1 MEKINWSNYNGE
13 DFQRF
18 CNSLLSMEVGKSFL
32 PYLAPGKD
40 GGVDGF
46 FEGTYNDQEGKW
58 RFQYKFHNVPG
69 KQGFNYLKKDLKNE
83 ISNIKDE
90 DHFVLVTNVE
100 LLPQYYQELTEI
112 WKESTKNVRLE
123 IWDGAKLFTLYL
135 QFPIL
140 SLWLPDISQTAQLQ
154 DYKVAFKSN
163 LEGTYEY
170 AGTFNV
176 PFISREGEVAKLK
189 EFLLGDQRM
198 VIVSG
203 EAGIGKTRMVI
214 EFFKTVV
221 DNIDEWVPLV
231 LLNRNIDFDKI
242 RRALSGNK
250 KYIILIDDAH
260 EFSPEIIADMQK
272 LSEIMNGKVKLIL
285 TARLLMAFTSLKL
298 IKEYE
303 KQRIL
308 PIKLD
313 ELTRIET
320 KKLLS
325 QELEGLYYSN
335 FLDELT
341 HISHGKPILIVAI
354 IRAAKNNVRIS
365 DSKTEDFLKEYVA
378 NYFDSF
384 YEVIIKE
391 SNTPKIK
398 LQKLL
403 QFICLI
409 EPFNYSDNNII
420 SKIAQATSIENDVV
434 FLVLNKLKE
443 GGFASGRYEQSIKPD
458 YYSDMV
464 LMAMDTSSIS
474 SHLADFID
482 FLGNIITNLS
492 SVDEVTKNKN
502 LLLDTILSIYI
513 QNIKTSDALNAT
525 KILERV
531 STITYIKPDIAVS
544 AVGLYLTTIEIEESP
559 LKKDL
564 KEYRN
569 YHLQS
574 AESATGRIKYILFE
588 LLYYPEH
595 YEFVYNAT
603 YKLFKALGDSNV
615 AAKVFEYAK
624 RDYIDNYKLKRQ
636 NFFVSRFKEQLK
648 DLSNDDLEFGL
659 ECCKMFLLHEFT
671 SASSDIGNR
680 NSLTITT
687 YYLPN
692 TTTVNNLRK
701 RIIQLLIEIY
711 NTSAEIALR
720 KEVLEQLLDIPR
732 GIFATTRN
740 KTIYKGDDEI
750 AIVLDF
756 VISISNDLSAS
767 FHKTILDKIHWYRRW
782 GISDSLYGR
791 LDEIKKLLTPETL
804 TEKLVHLFTRS
815 ELLFGTEAENEF
827 KEKSRQ
833 LIAEHEPELLADSA
847 IELNKDQPN
856 GFHNFWSFLSIM
868 SRDFF
873 EKSQIVYS
881 AILKQFPE
889 FIYQYGAI
897 FLQDFYF
904 FHKNDDFYWK
914 QIKLLQDA
922 NNADA
927 DNIILRVYSHRDFKA
942 DDLKENDIET
952 VKKIAAKKDPKSNF
966 DLARALLAVVEYDE
980 SLAKELCSSF
990 LTRCTSRE
998 ADIFFIFLSE
1008 EKMKL
1013 HYDLCKQLI
1022 LNYSIRF
1029 PVGYEIERGLNN
1041 IILSDGINEVFN
1053 YFLKRFDIKKKSYE
1067 EKSDLLNYDWVPH
1080 GDHSHLFE
1088 NSNGT
1093 EKQDFFMK
1101 SLNWYIELN
1110 EENII
1115 MFFAK
1120 NLLDYAKPANS
1131 LSQPLVILYE
1141 QIANSVIHYN
1151 KKLER
1156 VLESLSIFHDKD
1168 ITIVNLVLDI
1178 YNKAYSIFGQQAE
1191 VFKEIRYQS
1200 YSAIT
1205 TMGVKSGTAGQP
1217 FEVDIKLKDL
1227 LKSELVNYQ
1236 EYSPSFKFLN
1246 DLINSV
1252 EKVIQSSYD
1261 RENDTW

>member
-1 MEKINWSNYNGE
+1 M
-13 DFQRF
+13 
-18 CNSLLSMEVGKSFL
+18 
-32 PYLAPGKD
+32 
-40 GGVDGF
+40 
-46 FEGTYNDQEGKW
+46 
-58 RFQYKFHNVPG
+58 
-69 KQGFNYLKKDLKNE
+69 
-83 ISNIKDE
+83 
-90 DHFVLVTNVE
+90 
-100 LLPQYYQELTEI
+100 
-112 WKESTKNVRLE
+112 
-123 IWDGAKLFTLYL
+123 
-135 QFPIL
+135 
-140 SLWLPDISQTAQLQ
+140 Q

-189 EFLLGDQRM
+189 EFLLGDQKM

-221 DNIDEWVPLV
+221 DYIDEWVPLV

-242 RRALSGNK
+242 GRSLSGNK

-260 EFSPEIIADMQK
+260 EFSSEIIADMQK
-272 LSEIMNGKVKLIL
+272 LSEIMNGKLKLIL
-285 TARLLMAFTSLKL
+285 TARVLMAFTSLKL

-303 KQRIL
+303 KQKIL
-308 PIKLD
+308 SIKLD
-313 ELTRIET
+313 ELTRSET
-320 KKLLS
+320 KQLLS

-341 HISHGKPILIVAI
+341 QISHSKPILIVAI
-354 IRAAKNNVRIS
+354 IRAAKNNVPIS
-365 DSKTEDFLKEYVA
+365 ECKTEGFLKDYVA
-378 NYFDSF
+378 KYFDLF
-384 YEVIIKE
+384 YEVITKE

-420 SKIAQATSIENDVV
+420 SKIAQATAIENDVV
-434 FLVLNKLKE
+434 LLVLSKLRE

-458 YYSDMV
+458 YYSDMI
-464 LMAMDTSSIS
+464 LMAMDTSLIS

-492 SVDEVTKNKN
+492 SVDEVRDNKN
-502 LLLDTILSIYI
+502 SLLDMILSSYI
-513 QNIKTSDALNAT
+513 QKIATSDALNVT

-531 STITYIKPDIAVS
+531 STITYIKPDISVS
-544 AVGLYLTTIEIEESP
+544 AIDLYLATIETEESL

-564 KEYRN
+564 KEYGN

-574 AESATGRIKYILFE
+574 AESATGRIKHILFE
-588 LLYYPEH
+588 LLYYPKY

-603 YKLFKALGDSNV
+603 FRLHKILCDSKV
-615 AAKVFEYAK
+615 VAKVFEYAK
-624 RDYIDNYKLKRQ
+624 RDYIESYKLKRQ
-636 NFFVSRFKEQLK
+636 DFFVSQFKGQFKELNNV
-648 DLSNDDLEFGL
+648 DLRFGL
-659 ECCKMFLLHEFT
+659 ECCKMFLQHEFNST
-671 SASSDIGNR
+671 SWDIANR

-692 TTTVNNLRK
+692 TASVKNLRK
-701 RIIQLLIEIY
+701 KIIQLLIEIY
-711 NTSAEIALR
+711 NTSVEIDLR
-720 KEVLEQLLDIPR
+720 KKVLEELLDIPR

-750 AIVLDF
+750 ELILDF
-756 VISISNDLSAS
+756 VISISKDLSPF
-767 FHKTILDKIHWYRRW
+767 FHKTILDKIHWYSRW
-782 GISDSLYGR
+782 GISADLYGK
-791 LDEIKKLLTPETL
+791 LEEIKILLTPETL

-815 ELLFGTEAENEF
+815 EFLFGTEAENEF

-833 LIAEHEPELLADSA
+833 LIGEHEAEPLAHSI
-847 IELNKDQPN
+847 IELNQDQPN
-856 GFHNFWSFLSIM
+856 GFHNFWSFLSIL
-868 SRDFF
+868 SREFL
-873 EKSQIVYS
+873 EKSQIVYL
-881 AILKQFPE
+881 AILKQYPKL
-889 FIYQYGAI
+889 IYQYGAI

-904 FHKNDDFYWK
+904 FHKNGSFYWR

-927 DNIILRVYSHRDFKA
+927 DNIILRVYSHRDFKVG
-942 DDLKENDIET
+942 DLKENDIESI
-952 VKKIAAKKDPKSNF
+952 KKIAAKKDPKSNF

-990 LTRCTSRE
+990 LARCTSKE
-998 ADIFFIFLSE
+998 ADIFFIFIIK

-1013 HYDLCKQLI
+1013 HYDLCKELI
-1022 LNYSIRF
+1022 LDHSVRF
-1029 PVGYEIERGLNN
+1029 PLGYEIERGLNN
-1041 IILSDGINEVFN
+1041 IILSDGIDQVFS
-1053 YFLKRFDIKKKSYE
+1053 YFLKRFDIKKKSLR
-1067 EKSDLLNYDWVPH
+1067 EKSDSLSYDWVPH

-1088 NSNGT
+1088 GCNDT
-1093 EKQDFFMK
+1093 EKQDFFLK
-1101 SLNWYIELN
+1101 SLNWYIELS
-1110 EENII
+1110 EEFII

-1120 NLLDYAKPANS
+1120 NLLDYAKPSNS
-1131 LSQPLVILYE
+1131 LSQPMVTLYE
-1141 QIANSVIHYN
+1141 QIASSIIHYN

-1168 ITIVNLVLDI
+1168 IAMINLVLDI
-1178 YNKAYSIFGQQAE
+1178 YNKAYGIFGEQDE

-1217 FEVDIKLKDL
+1217 FEVDIQLRDL
-1227 LKSELVNYQ
+1227 LKFELVNYP
-1236 EYSPSFKFLN
+1236 EYSPSFKFFS
-1246 DLINSV
+1246 DVINSV
-1252 EKVIQSSYD
+1252 EKDIQSSYD